1 MHFIFAPQLDF
12 PLQPRPPIPWD
23 ELVRHGEIEVPS
35 ETDGSVREIVRRLI
49 SEQRPDLIGAEP
61 HVDAPAFSAD
71 LWWLATVR
79 REGEL
84 AIVRNFD
91 LGDAFGIDE
100 HGLVHFAYPRE
111 MPLHQLARAIAEG
124 HYDSDEDYLV
134 VTRTGEFGGNG
145 FGITSL
151 VIWLLQEFPSVL
163 LGAGVDRGLLRHDMK
178 RREELEALAA
188 AWAGQHVLYP
198 MKLKQFV
205 ESKDAW
211 FVSVL
216 AQRLAMST
224 GSARRLLDT
233 LGYEQ
238 SPHDEE
244 LMEISDSFAA
254 RALRQQWEDVQ
265 WEDSFVSIDELLDAG
280 TARPESRPLLDVS
293 DEDWEA
299 ALDVPRRSGVDR
311 FLGWIRRR

>member
-12 PLQPRPPIPWD
+12 PLKTQPPIRWE
-23 ELVRHGEIEVPS
+23 ELVRHGGVEVPS
-35 ETDGSVREIVRRLI
+35 ETNDSVREIVQRLI
-49 SEQRPDLIGAEP
+49 IEQRPDLIGAEAQ
-61 HVDAPAFSAD
+61 VDAPPFSAE

-79 REGEL
+79 REGDM
-84 AIVRNFD
+84 AVVQNFD

-100 HGLVHFAYPRE
+100 QGLVHFAYPRE
-111 MPLHQLARAIAEG
+111 LPLRQLANAIAEG
-124 HYDSDEDYLV
+124 HYNSDEDYLV
-134 VTRTGEFGGNG
+134 VTRAGEFGGNG

-151 VIWLLQEFPSVL
+151 VIWLLQEFPAVL
-163 LGAGVDRGLLRHDMK
+163 LGVGVDRAVLRHDTK

-205 ESKDAW
+205 ETKDRW

-224 GSARRLLDT
+224 GSARRLLDI
-233 LGYEQ
+233 LGYQQ

-244 LMEISDSFAA
+244 LMEFSDSSAA
-254 RALRQQWEDVQ
+254 QALRQQWEEVQ
-265 WEDSFVSIDELLDAG
+265 WEDSFVSIDELLEAG
-280 TARPESRPLLDVS
+280 TDRPETPYAPEMSAQELDPDIQERSRSVVS
-293 DEDWEA
+293 RVRAWM
-299 ALDVPRRSGVDR
+299 
-311 FLGWIRRR
+311 RRR